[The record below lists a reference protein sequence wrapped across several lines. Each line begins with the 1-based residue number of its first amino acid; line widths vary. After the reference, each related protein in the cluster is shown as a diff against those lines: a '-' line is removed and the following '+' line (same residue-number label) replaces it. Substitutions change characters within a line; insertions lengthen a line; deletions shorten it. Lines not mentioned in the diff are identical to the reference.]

1 VGSTLSDGK
10 VLLRLALYSLTVS
23 IRNEPLTYSSLI
35 YNSNNIT
42 LPGTTHYPESYM
54 YEGQQQQYI
63 SSQDNCMQ

>member
-1 VGSTLSDGK
+1 MGSILSDGK
-10 VLLRLALYSLTVS
+10 VLLRLALYSLTES

-42 LPGTTHYPESYM
+42 LPGTTHYAESYM